1 MKKEKI
7 CTGCGKS
14 VLSFWKKGLCKFCAS
29 KTHKKLSSK
38 PSKYKAEIRDEME
51 EYFSYH
57 IGRCSRSENSNEVIY
72 SPNRSN
78 ICHIFPKSKYKSVRS
93 LKENCVYLSLE
104 EHTLFDS
111 LLDRG
116 KVEEIKEKFSAQFLE
131 VLRERIN
138 KILPLVE
145 ESGGVKETLKKLKS
159 LEGKL

>member
-7 CTGCGKS
+7 CTGCGRS
-14 VLSFWKKGLCKFCAS
+14 VLSFWKRGLCKSCAS
-29 KTHKKLSSK
+29 KTHKKLSTK
-38 PSKYKAEIRDEME
+38 PSKYKSEIKDEME

-57 IGRCSRSENSNEVIY
+57 ILKCSVSENSSETIY

-93 LKENCVYLSLE
+93 ILDNCVYLTLE
-104 EHTLFDS
+104 EHSLFDN

-145 ESGGVKETLKKLKS
+145 ESGRVKHTLIKL
-159 LEGKL
+159 L

>member
-1 MKKEKI
+1 M
-7 CTGCGKS
+7 
-14 VLSFWKKGLCKFCAS
+14 
-29 KTHKKLSSK
+29 
-38 PSKYKAEIRDEME
+38 
-51 EYFSYH
+51 
-57 IGRCSRSENSNEVIY
+57 SENSNEVIY

>member
-7 CTGCGKS
+7 CTDCGRS

-38 PSKYKAEIRDEME
+38 PSKYKAEIKDEME
-51 EYFSYH
+51 EYFSHH
-57 IGRCSRSENSNEVIY
+57 IGRCYRSENSNEVIY

-131 VLRERIN
+131 VLRERIKN
-138 KILPLVE
+138 ILPLVE
-145 ESGGVKETLKKLKS
+145 ESGRVKETLKKL
-159 LEGKL
+159 L

>member
-1 MKKEKI
+1 M
-7 CTGCGKS
+7 
-14 VLSFWKKGLCKFCAS
+14 LSFWKKGLCKFCAS

-57 IGRCSRSENSNEVIY
+57 IERCSRSENSNEIIY

-93 LKENCVYLSLE
+93 VLDNCVYLTLE
-104 EHTLFDS
+104 EHTLFDN

-116 KVEEIKEKFSAQFLE
+116 KYEEIQEKFSAQFLE
-131 VLRERIN
+131 VLKDRIGRV
-138 KILPLVE
+138 LPLVE
-145 ESGGVKETLKKLKS
+145 EEGVVKQTLIKFL
-159 LEGKL
+159 

>member
-7 CTGCGKS
+7 CTGCGRS

-29 KTHKKLSSK
+29 KAHKKLSSK
-38 PSKYKAEIRDEME
+38 PSKNKAEIKDEME

-57 IGRCSRSENSNEVIY
+57 IGKCLKSENSNEIIY

-93 LKENCVYLSLE
+93 LKENCVYLSLD

-145 ESGGVKETLKKLKS
+145 ESGGVKETLKKLI
-159 LEGKL
+159 

>member
-29 KTHKKLSSK
+29 KTHKKLPSK
-38 PSKYKAEIRDEME
+38 PSKYKAEIKDEME
-51 EYFSYH
+51 EYVSYH
-57 IGRCSRSENSNEVIY
+57 IGRCLRSENSNEIIY

-104 EHTLFDS
+104 EHTLFDN

-116 KVEEIKEKFSAQFLE
+116 KYEEIQEKFSAQFLE
-131 VLRERIN
+131 VLKDRIG
-138 KILPLVE
+138 KVLPLVQE
-145 ESGGVKETLKKLKS
+145 EGIVKQTLIKFL
-159 LEGKL
+159 

>member
-7 CTGCGKS
+7 CTDCGRS
-14 VLSFWKKGLCKFCAS
+14 VLSFWKRGLCKSCAS

-38 PSKYKAEIRDEME
+38 PSKYKAEIKDEME

-57 IGRCSRSENSNEVIY
+57 ILKCSVSENYSETIY

-93 LKENCVYLSLE
+93 LKENCVYLTLE
-104 EHTLFDS
+104 EHSLFDN

-116 KVEEIKEKFSAQFLE
+116 KFDEIQEKFSAQFLE

-145 ESGGVKETLKKLKS
+145 ENGRVKETLKRI
-159 LEGKL
+159 

>member
-7 CTGCGKS
+7 CTGCGRS

-57 IGRCSRSENSNEVIY
+57 IGRCYRSENSNEIIY

-93 LKENCVYLSLE
+93 LKENCVYLTIE
-104 EHTLFDS
+104 EHTLFDN

-116 KVEEIKEKFSAQFLE
+116 KFDEIQEKFSAQFLE

-145 ESGGVKETLKKLKS
+145 ENGRVKETLKRI
-159 LEGKL
+159 

>member
-38 PSKYKAEIRDEME
+38 PSKYKAEIKDEME

-57 IGRCSRSENSNEVIY
+57 IGKCLKSENSNEIIY

-104 EHTLFDS
+104 EHTFFDS

-116 KVEEIKEKFSAQFLE
+116 NVEEIKEKFSAQFLE
-131 VLRERIN
+131 VLRERIKN
-138 KILPLVE
+138 ILPLVE
-145 ESGGVKETLKKLKS
+145 ESGRVKETLKKL
-159 LEGKL
+159 L

>member
-7 CTGCGKS
+7 CTGCGRS
-14 VLSFWKKGLCKFCAS
+14 VLSFWKRGLCKSCAS
-29 KTHKKLSSK
+29 KTHKKLSTK
-38 PSKYKAEIRDEME
+38 PSKYKAEIKDEME

-57 IGRCSRSENSNEVIY
+57 ILKCSVSENYSETIY

-93 LKENCVYLSLE
+93 LKENCVYLTLE
-104 EHTLFDS
+104 EHSLFDN

-116 KVEEIKEKFSAQFLE
+116 KFDEIQEKFSAQFLE

-145 ESGGVKETLKKLKS
+145 ENGRVKETLKRI
-159 LEGKL
+159 

>member
-38 PSKYKAEIRDEME
+38 PSKYRAEIKDEME

-57 IGRCSRSENSNEVIY
+57 IGKCLKSENSNEIIY

-93 LKENCVYLSLE
+93 LKENCVYLSLD
-104 EHTLFDS
+104 EHTLFDN

-116 KVEEIKEKFSAQFLE
+116 KYEEIQEKFSAQFLE

-145 ESGGVKETLKKLKS
+145 EEGVVKQTLIKLI
-159 LEGKL
+159 

>member
-29 KTHKKLSSK
+29 KTHKKLPSK
-38 PSKYKAEIRDEME
+38 PSKYKAEIKDEME
-51 EYFSYH
+51 EYVSYH
-57 IGRCSRSENSNEVIY
+57 IGRCLRSENSNEIIY

-93 LKENCVYLSLE
+93 LKENCIYLTIE
-104 EHTLFDS
+104 EHTLFDN

-116 KVEEIKEKFSAQFLE
+116 KYEEIQEKFSAQFLE
-131 VLRERIN
+131 VLKDRIG
-138 KILPLVE
+138 KVLPLVQE
-145 ESGGVKETLKKLKS
+145 EGIVKQTLIKFL
-159 LEGKL
+159 

>member
-7 CTGCGKS
+7 CTDCGRS

-57 IGRCSRSENSNEVIY
+57 IGRCLRSENSNEIIY

-131 VLRERIN
+131 VLRGRIKN
-138 KILPLVE
+138 ILPFVE
-145 ESGGVKETLKKLKS
+145 ESGRVKETLKKL
-159 LEGKL
+159 L

>member
-7 CTGCGKS
+7 CTGCGIF

-57 IGRCSRSENSNEVIY
+57 IGRCLRSENSNEIIY

-159 LEGKL
+159 LEEKL